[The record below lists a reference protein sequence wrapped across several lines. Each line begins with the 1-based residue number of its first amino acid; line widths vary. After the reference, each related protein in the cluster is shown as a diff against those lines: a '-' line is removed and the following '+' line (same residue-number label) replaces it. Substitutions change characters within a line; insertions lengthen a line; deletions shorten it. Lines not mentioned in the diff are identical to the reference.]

1 MASFDAADPNVCYR
15 HPDRQSWVLCQR
27 CGRTICPE
35 CQILAPVGVQCPEC
49 VREAGGSVKWTPA
62 SRPPTAA
69 SSMRRQPA
77 WVRRV
82 QSWLHPD
89 NGAPVLTWIAIGL
102 SVLLWILGLFSYNL
116 PTFALAILPGTS
128 PFDIWR
134 YLTSAFVYPS
144 GGWLS
149 LALGVLFFVLNG
161 PSFEQ
166 LLGRRRYAAVFLAST
181 VAGSAAATLTGGYAY
196 GLIAPLFGLFAAY
209 AVMARRQGAPLTQ
222 FLVMIAINLVLNLM
236 FGGAMLAM
244 IVGSLLGGAGAMLL
258 LLWNE
263 DRGRERGAYLQL
275 TGAAVLLIAVCVIRQ
290 LVAG

>member
-1 MASFDAADPNVCYR
+1 MAQLDAADPNVCYR

-49 VREAGGSVKWTPA
+49 VREAGGSVKWTPT
-62 SRPPTAA
+62 SRPATAA

-82 QSWLHPD
+82 QGWLHPD
-89 NGAPVLTWIAIGL
+89 SGAPVLSWAAIGI
-102 SVLLWILGLFSYNL
+102 SVLLWMVGLFTADL
-116 PTFALAILPGTS
+116 PTVDLAVYPGPS
-128 PFDIWR
+128 PFEIWR
-134 YLTSAFVYPS
+134 YVASGFVYPS
-144 GGWLS
+144 TAWLS
-149 LALGVLFFVLNG
+149 LVLGVLFFVLNG

-166 LLGRRRYAAVFLAST
+166 LLGRRRFAAVFLAST
-181 VAGSAAATLTGGYAY
+181 VTGSAAAVLTNGLAY
-196 GLIAPLFGLFAAY
+196 GLIGPLFGLFAAY

-263 DRGRERGAYLQL
+263 DRGRERNAYVQL
-275 TGAAVLLIAVCVIRQ
+275 AGAAVLLVAICVIRSI
-290 LVAG
+290 VAG